1 MKKDLVATAL
11 SVFFSCLMITQTY
24 ATETAEEL
32 YQKGVLLHD
41 QWQPSADEYIKKA
54 ADFGNTK
61 AMCLWAEMNKPSM
74 FIHTE
79 ESIKYYE
86 KAKEAGD
93 LCGYDAL
100 MTSNDVDEEIR
111 GKTPSK
117 LTNEFISLAE
127 KKAASGD
134 SQAMISLAYF
144 YNTDTS
150 KGMVYLKKAAELGN
164 ADAMRSISTEI
175 SSGGDGWYIIP
186 GSRKRAAREWMEK
199 SAEAGNPLA
208 MLDLADMYYA
218 EDRNKSIMWFNK
230 AVDKG
235 FSRALNFMA
244 VSYSGCY
251 EEPAYKFNVDLRRS
265 YFYAF
270 AIKQSFGDGGI
281 DRMAVDALLPKLE
294 KKMTPAEI
302 KEAKQDALEW
312 LKTHQVRD
320 YTVEFGMYL

>member
-1 MKKDLVATAL
+1 MKKNLAATAL
-11 SVFFSCLMITQTY
+11 SVFFSCVMITPISS
-24 ATETAEEL
+24 AETAEEL
-32 YQKGVLLHD
+32 YQKGVLYHE
-41 QWQPSADEYIKKA
+41 QWNDKALDYMEKSAQL
-54 ADFGNTK
+54 GHTK
-61 AMCLWAEMNKPSM
+61 AMCEWAEWQRPSIFM
-74 FIHTE
+74 MSE

-86 KAKEAGD
+86 KAKDAGD
-93 LCGYDAL
+93 LCGYDGL

-150 KGMVYLKKAAELGN
+150 KGMGYLKKAAELGN

-186 GSRKRAAREWMEK
+186 GSRKRAAREWMGK